1 MIQDPQA
8 SMVVEKLEAAPG
20 VHHTSQPQFLPRR
33 KTPPRFVARPVGAA
47 GNPLRQR
54 PASGAPVDN
63 QKDNLTDQQSLMRRM
78 RLLAR
83 GAPAETASGEVISSE
98 IRTEQIPAK
107 DNIASHFASLL
118 GHPPQE
124 QPSEV
129 AGPSPKSQVQ
139 TFKAKIPVRPRKLVP
154 RPAAVK
160 VSMSCRPL

>member
-1 MIQDPQA
+1 MIQDPEA
-8 SMVVEKLEAAPG
+8 SMVVEKSEAAPG
-20 VHHTSQPQFLPRR
+20 AHHTSQPQFLPRR
-33 KTPPRFVARPVGAA
+33 KTPPRFVARPVAAA

-54 PASGAPVDN
+54 PAPADN

-107 DNIASHFASLL
+107 DIIASHFASLL
-118 GHPPQE
+118 GRPPQE